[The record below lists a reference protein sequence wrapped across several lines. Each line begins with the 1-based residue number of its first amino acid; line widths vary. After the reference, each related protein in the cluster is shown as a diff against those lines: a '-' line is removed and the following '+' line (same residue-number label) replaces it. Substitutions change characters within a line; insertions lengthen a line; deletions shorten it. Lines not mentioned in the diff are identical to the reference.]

1 MEHGPFED
9 VFPIRNGD
17 IPASYVSLPE
27 GTFYLQTVIY
37 LVAQSSE
44 SQKKQRC
51 KRVQKRFLENAPHLQ
66 ICQVLHEQWKKP
78 GCLGYF
84 RDYTT
89 QLYRGS

>member
-44 SQKKQRC
+44 SQTKTSAAKGF
-51 KRVQKRFLENAPHLQ
+51 KNVSWKTLH
-66 ICQVLHEQWKKP
+66 ICRYVKYCMSNEKNLVV
-78 GCLGYF
+78 
-84 RDYTT
+84 
-89 QLYRGS
+89 